1 MRILIMAALFVLMPV
16 MAAHADTEDT
26 ILELPQGQV
35 ILSISAT
42 ERREVEQDLL
52 VATLSYMAED
62 RNSREL
68 QDEINT
74 VMAKAVE
81 TAKKVKAVKVNTDSY
96 QVYERTDARTKER
109 IWHGN
114 QSMTLKSKDPEAVL
128 KLAGELQSMKLTM
141 NDLSYTLAPETAIEV
156 QDSLMEDALDQLQT
170 RANRAAKALGKTTA
184 ELKEVTVQGQNIPY
198 AKTSF
203 RNTMAMDVAESAMA
217 APVAEAGESTLTLTV
232 SARALLKP

>member
-1 MRILIMAALFVLMPV
+1 MRYLPLIALLLFVTMP
-16 MAAHADTEDT
+16 AYAESEDT
-26 ILELPQGQV
+26 ILELPDGHV

-52 VATLSYMAED
+52 VATLSYTSEN

-81 TAKKVKAVKVNTDSY
+81 AAKKVKAVKVNTDSY
-96 QVYERTDARTKER
+96 QVYERTDPRTKER
-109 IWHGN
+109 LWHGN
-114 QSMTLKSKDPEAVL
+114 QSMTLKSKDSEAIL

-141 NDLSYTLAPETAIEV
+141 NDLSYTLAPETAIEI

-170 RANRAAKALGKTTA
+170 RANRAAKALGKGTA
-184 ELKEVTVQGQNIPY
+184 ELKEVNVQGQDIPF
-198 AKTSF
+198 AKSNF
-203 RNTMAMDVAESAMA
+203 RGAMAMDMAESAMA
-217 APVAEAGESTLTLTV
+217 APVAEAGESTLTLSV
-232 SARALLKP
+232 SARAILKP